1 MQIDYR
7 TIAREG
13 ETEEVIRKSRFICHL
28 RRTENEEEAFTFLD
42 EIKKEHYKATHNCS
56 AYLIGEQDQIQ
67 RANDDGE
74 PSGTAGVPMLEVLK
88 KNDLK
93 NVTAIVTRYY
103 GGIKLGAGG
112 LIRAYSG
119 AVSNALQTIGL
130 VERKRMQEL
139 YLTVPYP
146 LSGKVEND
154 LRESSYIL
162 KDISY
167 MEQVTFIC
175 LVPVDQKETFQ
186 QQFTEA
192 TNGQGVFLEKE
203 QTFIEISI

>member
-1 MQIDYR
+1 DG
-7 TIAREG
+7 TSIAP
-13 ETEEVIRKSRFICHL
+13 L
-28 RRTENEEEAFTFLD
+28 
-42 EIKKEHYKATHNCS
+42 
-56 AYLIGEQDQIQ
+56 
-67 RANDDGE
+67 
-74 PSGTAGVPMLEVLK
+74 
-88 KNDLK
+88 
-93 NVTAIVTRYY
+93 YY
-103 GGIKLGAGG
+103 GGTKLGAVG

-167 MEQVTFIC
+167 MEHVTFIC
-175 LVPVDQKETFQ
+175 LVPVDQKETFL